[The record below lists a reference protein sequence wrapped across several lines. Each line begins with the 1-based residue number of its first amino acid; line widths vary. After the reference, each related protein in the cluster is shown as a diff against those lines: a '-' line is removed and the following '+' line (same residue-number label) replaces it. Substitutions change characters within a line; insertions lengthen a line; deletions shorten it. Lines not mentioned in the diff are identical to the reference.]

1 MTNKIALSTLLIF
14 FSFQII
20 AQYTIT
26 GTVTDDT
33 TEEFL
38 IGVHVQIEGTETG
51 TLTDTGGK
59 YSLETNKKEITLIFE
74 YTGYVSQN
82 VKIDATKK
90 VHDIHL
96 AQNLTPKE
104 ELIIAGYRTRGDYD
118 RPPATRPRA
127 VSSEKSA
134 RSIAIYES
142 TVSSMKSGT
151 LTAGEIHDF
160 SKWKLWED
168 IAENELKKYQ
178 DSWKISLK
186 HRYSVQ
192 VMNKIGVP
200 IVDGEVKI
208 LNEKK
213 EVLWAS
219 RTDNTGKAELWLN
232 IFNEDTNLEETFQA
246 EVVYNGNKHKIKKLK
261 TFENGINTLKINTE
275 CNVPSEVDV
284 MFVVDA
290 TSSMGD
296 EISYLQIE
304 LENVIQRMQT
314 ENNDLNINLG
324 SVFYRDHSD
333 EYLTRKSD
341 FSDNIDQ
348 TLEFIKTQNP
358 SGGGDYPEAV
368 EAGLDIA
375 INTLQ
380 WSENAVARLL
390 FLVLDAPPHGDS
402 TVLAKL
408 EQLMMEASKKGIRI
422 IPVTASGVNKST
434 EYLMRSLALA
444 TNGTYTFLTD
454 HSGIG
459 NSHIEP
465 TTDSYDVEKFNDLL
479 IRLYKQYTVTPP
491 CEGDFVYEEEE
502 DKEPKEDNEEEKIS
516 LKYYPNPTTG
526 NLTIELKEEL
536 EEIFITDASGKIIQ
550 RHTNLQ
556 AGKTAIDLSQF
567 PSGMYFL
574 KYIKGEQSGV
584 ERIVLIH

>member
-134 RSIAIYES
+134 SSIAIYES